1 MEKYDLKK
9 LAWRSGKI
17 ETKAFNYNCKM
28 TNVNWIY
35 PCPRPVVKTV
45 WTIIVCQVR
54 HQDYTWAKHKV
65 IQWTV
70 IFQFFLCIHFSEK
83 YTPQRSGLRERKRA
97 ESPKQTE
104 PSVTEVWVPEEEL
117 EIWEIKQFG
126 EK

>member
-1 MEKYDLKK
+1 
-9 LAWRSGKI
+9 
-17 ETKAFNYNCKM
+17 
-28 TNVNWIY
+28 
-35 PCPRPVVKTV
+35 
-45 WTIIVCQVR
+45 
-54 HQDYTWAKHKV
+54 V